1 MPQQQNKER
10 LLVFTSDGDKRLDN
24 SALDAATAQL
34 RPGCDV
40 PGGVRLIEGYAGGG
54 AYTIHESE
62 DGGACTTEAPPGM
75 LSATPD
81 AEPTLTVEEGVV
93 EGGAW
98 STAADTHLLARLL
111 DPVLLMGAGV
121 VLVTLGVAAIIFV

>member
-1 MPQQQNKER
+1 
-10 LLVFTSDGDKRLDN
+10 
-24 SALDAATAQL
+24 
-34 RPGCDV
+34 
-40 PGGVRLIEGYAGGG
+40 
-54 AYTIHESE
+54 
-62 DGGACTTEAPPGM
+62 M

-81 AEPTLTVEEGVV
+81 AEPTLTVEEDVV